1 MTTLFIGWGGSKGNP
16 QWYSKEF
23 QERVVRRMKPG
34 ENVSQ
39 LARDLGVHRTCL
51 YAWKRKLGRQPY
63 GRVRGFEA
71 DWRDRRIEE
80 LEAKVTRLEGIV
92 GGQFEDLD
100 FFESALRRIKAD
112 VAMSGAGTSAS
123 TPRAEIGCD
132 RKAN

>member
-1 MTTLFIGWGGSKGNP
+1 MSNP
-16 QWYSKEF
+16 KRYSKEF
-23 QERVVRRMKPG
+23 QERAVRRMNLG

-39 LARDLGVHRTCL
+39 LSRDLGVHRTCL

-63 GRVRGFEA
+63 GRVRRLEA

-80 LEAKVTRLEGIV
+80 LESKVTRLEGIV
-92 GGQFEDLD
+92 GGQFEELD

-112 VAMSGAGTSAS
+112 AAMSGAGGSAS
-123 TPRAEIGCD
+123 TPRSGIGCD

>member
-1 MTTLFIGWGGSKGNP
+1 MSNP
-16 QWYSKEF
+16 KRYSKEF
-23 QERVVRRMKPG
+23 QERAVRRMKLG

-39 LARDLGVHRTCL
+39 LSRDLGVHRTCL

-63 GRVRGFEA
+63 GRVRRLEA

-80 LEAKVTRLEGIV
+80 LESKVTRLEGIV
-92 GGQFEDLD
+92 GGQFEELD

-112 VAMSGAGTSAS
+112 AAMSGAGGSAS
-123 TPRAEIGCD
+123 TPRSGIGCD